1 MRLLLAS
8 ALMQLR
14 MSRTS
19 PDTLQACVLAPL
31 LTIVFLTISQYSGRA
46 SVAPFAV
53 VAPTLMA
60 LWTTGLSTAGQMI
73 TNDRNLGTLESVL
86 ATPAS
91 LPVVLLGR
99 MCAVTVMGLVAFAE
113 SWLAAGIVFGR
124 WLAIPHPF
132 VLLAVLAVT
141 GLAEAGTAGL
151 LSPLFV
157 LTPSART
164 VQNTL
169 SYPFYLLSGILVP
182 ITFLPGWLQPI
193 GRVVF
198 LSWSADLLRASLA
211 RPPVT
216 ELVPRLAVTLLLG
229 AAGYAVGVVLLMRV
243 LKAVRRSGTVVH
255 T

>member
-1 MRLLLAS
+1 MRLFLS
-8 ALMQLR
+8 SSLMQFRL
-14 MSRTS
+14 SRKS
-19 PDTLQACVLAPL
+19 PDTLQACVTAPL
-31 LTIVFLTISQYSGRA
+31 LTVVFLTISQYSRT
-46 SVAPFAV
+46 SVTSFAV

-60 LWTTGLSTAGQMI
+60 LWTTGLFTAGQMI
-73 TNDRNLGTLESVL
+73 TDDRNLGTLESVL
-86 ATPAS
+86 ATPAP

-99 MCAVTVMGLVAFAE
+99 MCAVTMMGLVAFAE

-132 VLLAVLAVT
+132 DLLAVLVVT
-141 GLAEAGTAGL
+141 GLATAGSAGL

-169 SYPFYLLSGILVP
+169 SYPFYLLSGVLVP
-182 ITFLPGWLQPI
+182 ITFLPGWLQPM
-193 GRVVF
+193 GRLVF

-216 ELVPRLAVTLLLG
+216 GFVPGLAVILLLG
-229 AAGYAVGVVLLMRV
+229 AIGYAVGVILLMRV
-243 LKAVRRSGTVVH
+243 LRAVRLSGTVVH